1 MKLAELQ
8 GLFWRAITWPTGID
22 DFLAQADEQTQQAFD
37 AAFAQTEA
45 FGRRERMT
53 VYAES
58 YFWRQAEVLG
68 EHFKVTSWLLG
79 EARFHNLVTDYLL
92 HAPSRSPDI
101 RRVGTRL
108 PEYLRTHAV
117 AEEVPGVEQMAEVD
131 LATVLAV
138 DLGDGPV
145 ATVEDLAGVPLESW
159 PGLCM
164 SPTAGLR
171 LFWTRLPFAKL
182 FEARERGEAPAE
194 SLPIAEGDE
203 HPVLVFRRGF
213 KVFHRALPPAEAR
226 ALQALVEGKPFS
238 EICVAAAGPD
248 GSEADA
254 PTVVQWLQRWLGLG
268 LIGRFRVTE

>member
-22 DFLAQADEQTQQAFD
+22 DFLAQADTQTREAFE
-37 AAFAQTEA
+37 AAFAQTPS

-79 EARFHNLVTDYLL
+79 EARFHNLATDYLL
-92 HAPSRSPDI
+92 HSPSRSPDI
-101 RRVGTRL
+101 RRIGTRL
-108 PEYLRTHAV
+108 PEYVRTH
-117 AEEVPGVEQMAEVD
+117 ELGSQVPGIEQMAEVD

-138 DLGDGPV
+138 DLEDGPV
-145 ATVEDLAGVPLESW
+145 ATVQDLAAVPLPSW
-159 PGLCM
+159 PGLSM
-164 SPTAGLR
+164 SPTPGLR
-171 LFWTRLPFAKL
+171 LFWTRLPFAAL
-182 FEARERGEAPAE
+182 YDAREKGEAPPDP
-194 SLPIAEGDE
+194 LPLATGSD

-213 KVFHRALPPAEAR
+213 KVFHRPLPPPEAR
-226 ALQALVEGKPFS
+226 AIGALVEGQPFS

-248 GSEADA
+248 GTEADA
-254 PTVVQWLQRWLGLG
+254 PTVVQWLQRWLTLG
-268 LIGRFRVTE
+268 LIGRIQTVD